1 MIRKIVL
8 NIRHSDDYTDYL
20 LMTSALTDKRIV
32 PLLDPNDNVLQLV
45 TDSKTLVLRCEAS
58 NGEPRERR
66 KPGPG
71 LFINQGKGEVVVF
84 PKYYYHAD
92 GSIDS
97 THAELVRS
105 QLNDALHTIL
115 YCTNN
120 INKLYI
126 RCFPF
131 LWKYRQKIYDNPQF
145 FSTFCGRHIQ
155 EFAVGHCMSLGAVL
169 KALEKNEGLFRM
181 RLEGGCNCTDKPY
194 LIDYKKSYSGETKG
208 AWLLQ
213 TWCPDCQSFHAVW
226 VEKFDEALLCD
237 QAIYDV
243 RKEYDPDLRLSNLSL
258 FDVID
263 AIQDARL
270 NQV

>member
-1 MIRKIVL
+1 M
-8 NIRHSDDYTDYL
+8 
-20 LMTSALTDKRIV
+20 
-32 PLLDPNDNVLQLV
+32 LQLV
-45 TDSKTLVLRCEAS
+45 ADSKTLVLRCEAS

-145 FSTFCGRHIQ
+145 FSTFCGRHVH
-155 EFAVGHCMSLGAVL
+155 EFAMGYHMTLGAVL

-181 RLEGGCNCTDKPY
+181 RLEGGCNCPDKPY
-194 LIDYKKSYSGETKG
+194 LIDYKKEYSSGEKKG

-213 TWCPDCQSFHAVW
+213 TWCPDCQSLHAVW
-226 VEKFDEALLCD
+226 VEKFDEALPCD

-270 NQV
+270 SQA

>member
-1 MIRKIVL
+1 MIRKIIL

-97 THAELVRS
+97 THAEL
-105 QLNDALHTIL
+105 
-115 YCTNN
+115 
-120 INKLYI
+120 
-126 RCFPF
+126 
-131 LWKYRQKIYDNPQF
+131 
-145 FSTFCGRHIQ
+145 
-155 EFAVGHCMSLGAVL
+155 
-169 KALEKNEGLFRM
+169 
-181 RLEGGCNCTDKPY
+181 RLERCPTGAAKTGLAAHAKRRLERCST
-194 LIDYKKSYSGETKG
+194 GTTKAG
-208 AWLLQ
+208 LSTHAKRRLAHLLHPHHTQ
-213 TWCPDCQSFHAVW
+213 YFG
-226 VEKFDEALLCD
+226 
-237 QAIYDV
+237 
-243 RKEYDPDLRLSNLSL
+243 
-258 FDVID
+258 
-263 AIQDARL
+263 
-270 NQV
+270 